1 MFIIDELIKI
11 LKRFGT
17 AKDSKEAKEQML
29 LNSSLLL
36 AVTVSAAF
44 LIYFT
49 ATGQFGTVIPSVLFI
64 IGLSVLLFAYN
75 KNQGSKSLIIH
86 GILSI
91 TLLYAFYLGVT
102 GGNSDHAILW
112 VLLYPAFS
120 LLIFSASRVA
130 VKYTA
135 GLFLLFVLFF
145 LISPQGDFFTKY
157 SINTVSRFLVIYFTI
172 MLLEIL
178 YFKISEIEA
187 NRKEKELLDYKKDI
201 QEKNQMISDLS
212 FKLRSPL
219 NHLVGI
225 LNLKE
230 DTQTDELIEEIELSV
245 DNLVS
250 LVNTIPSLSGVKGL
264 KVKKRQSLFSLQK
277 SIRKTVALFQTED
290 YQNLRLHLNISGQ
303 LPSKIYAD
311 ITVLKQIIISV
322 IDFFYN
328 YSEKEKTEL
337 ELIIGKKSVSDR
349 GCEILFKLQSNKPL
363 NIIEA
368 KKSGNFINNIY
379 DMDLPELTYID
390 RQIKK
395 MNGKLNLYSDNSGT
409 AFLFSIE
416 AETED
421 TETTNKTTIAPP
433 PQKHSQSQKKE
444 EYIPLENA
452 NILLVEDDKVNQKIM
467 VLTLKKYVKSIE
479 VAQNGKEA
487 IEKIGQKK
495 YDLILMDIRMPFMNG
510 YKTTRKIR
518 ETEAGTNLHVPIIAV
533 TANALEGDKEKCLE
547 AGMDDY
553 MSKPLKTDDLLR
565 KMKTLLNE

>member
-1 MFIIDELIKI
+1 MFIIDDLIKV

-17 AKDSKEAKEQML
+17 AKESKEAKEQML

-36 AVTVSAAF
+36 AIAVSAAF
-44 LIYFT
+44 LIYFI
-49 ATGQFGTVIPSVLFI
+49 ATGQYNTVVPTGVFI
-64 IGLSVLLFAYN
+64 IGSSALLFAYN
-75 KNQGSKSLIIH
+75 KTQGSKSLIIH
-86 GILSI
+86 GILGISV
-91 TLLYAFYLGVT
+91 LYALYLGVT
-102 GGNSDHAILW
+102 GGNSDLALFW
-112 VLLYPAFS
+112 ALLYPVFS
-120 LLIFSASRVA
+120 LIIFGASRTSVQ
-130 VKYTA
+130 YTG
-135 GLFLLFVLFF
+135 GLFLLFILFF
-145 LISPQGDFFTKY
+145 LISPEGDFFNEY
-157 SINTVSRFLVIYFTI
+157 SANTISRFLIIYATI
-172 MLLEIL
+172 MLLEII
-178 YFKISEIEA
+178 YFKISEIEI

-201 QEKNQMISDLS
+201 QEKNQLISDLS

-225 LNLKE
+225 LNLKN
-230 DTQTDELIEEIELSV
+230 DTQTEELVEEIELSV

-264 KVKKRQSLFSLQK
+264 KVKKRQSLFSLPQ
-277 SIRKTVALFQTED
+277 SIKKTIELFQTED
-290 YQNLRLHLNISGQ
+290 YQKLKLYLNISGQ
-303 LPSKIYAD
+303 LPPKIYAD
-311 ITVLKQIIISV
+311 ITVLKQIIIGV
-322 IDFFYN
+322 IDFFY
-328 YSEKEKTEL
+328 SHSQQESTEL
-337 ELIIGKKSVSDR
+337 ELIVGKKSVSDR
-349 GCEILFKLQSNKPL
+349 GCEILFKVQSNQPL
-363 NIIEA
+363 TIIEEQ
-368 KKSGNFINNIY
+368 KSGNFINNIY
-379 DMDLPELTYID
+379 DINLPELIYID

-395 MNGKLNLYSDNSGT
+395 MDGKLNLYSDTSGT

-416 AETED
+416 AGTEDSETTKTETERQ
-421 TETTNKTTIAPP
+421 TEKPTK
-433 PQKHSQSQKKE
+433 SQKKE
-444 EYIPLENA
+444 DIPLENA

-533 TANALEGDKEKCLE
+533 TANALEGDKEKCIE

>member
-1 MFIIDELIKI
+1 MFIIDELIKLI
-11 LKRFGT
+11 KRFGV
-17 AKDSKEAKEQML
+17 SKESREAKERML
-29 LNSSLLL
+29 LNSGLLV
-36 AVTVSAAF
+36 AITISALF
-44 LIYFT
+44 LIYFI
-49 ATGQFGTVIPSVLFI
+49 ATGQFNTVVPTGVFI
-64 IGLSVLLFAYN
+64 IGSSALLFAYN
-75 KNQGSKSLIIH
+75 KTQGSKSLITH
-86 GILSI
+86 GILGISV
-91 TLLYAFYLGVT
+91 LYALYLGVT
-102 GGNSDHAILW
+102 GGNSDLALFW
-112 VLLYPAFS
+112 ALLYPVFS
-120 LLIFSASRVA
+120 LVIFGASRVS
-130 VKYTA
+130 VQYTV
-135 GLFLLFVLFF
+135 GLFLLFSLFF
-145 LISPQGDFFTKY
+145 LISPEGDFFTEY
-157 SINTVSRFLVIYFTI
+157 SANTISRFLIIYATI
-172 MLLEIL
+172 MLLEII
-178 YFKISEIEA
+178 YFKISEIEI

-201 QEKNQMISDLS
+201 QEKNQLISDLS

-225 LNLKE
+225 LNLKD
-230 DTQTDELIEEIELSV
+230 DTQTEELVEEIELSV
-245 DNLVS
+245 DNLVN

-277 SIRKTVALFQTED
+277 SIKKTIELFQTED
-290 YQNLRLHLNISGQ
+290 YQKLKLYLNISGQ

-311 ITVLKQIIISV
+311 ITVLKQIIIGV

-328 YSEKEKTEL
+328 HSQQESTEL
-337 ELIIGKKSVSDR
+337 ELIVGKKSVSDR
-349 GCEILFKLQSNKPL
+349 GCEILFKLQSSQPL
-363 NIIEA
+363 NVIEEQ
-368 KKSGNFINNIY
+368 KSGNFINNIY
-379 DMDLPELTYID
+379 DMNLPELIYID

-395 MNGKLNLYSDNSGT
+395 MNGKLNLYSDASGT

-416 AETED
+416 AETEHSETTD
-421 TETTNKTTIAPP
+421 KTETEKLP
-433 PQKHSQSQKKE
+433 KKGSQSQKKDD
-444 EYIPLENA
+444 IPLENA

-533 TANALEGDKEKCLE
+533 TANALEGDKEKCLD

-565 KMKTLLNE
+565 KMKRLLNE